1 MVLLNDQDEPVV
13 PKNKTDGEKAVA
25 KAGLLCRE
33 RSFQLFMADKHDK
46 PEWEIEGLEVEETA
60 QLLRYDL
67 NIQSRSE
74 LMDNKDAREK
84 LEEIILEYGKSEWSQ
99 T

>member
-1 MVLLNDQDEPVV
+1 M
-13 PKNKTDGEKAVA
+13 
-25 KAGLLCRE
+25 
-33 RSFQLFMADKHDK
+33 FDKHDK
-46 PEWEIEGLEVEETA
+46 AEWEIEAFEVEETA

-67 NIQSRSE
+67 NINSRSE

-84 LEEIILEYGKSEWSQ
+84 LEEIILDYGKSEWSQ